1 MLTKQ
6 ISSSE
11 DVTTCMRSD
20 FYANTHENES
30 IDKGVLFIFLLP
42 KPLIEIC
49 IVWHTICK

>member
-20 FYANTHENES
+20 FYANTQENES
-30 IDKGVLFIFLLP
+30 IDKGVLFIFYCQNP
-42 KPLIEIC
+42 
-49 IVWHTICK
+49 